1 MNPEPS
7 GQSSCADMLIIGA
20 GFGGICMGIKA
31 KAAGLNVVVLERADD
46 IGGTWRENVYP
57 GCACDTQSH
66 HYSFSFFMKSD
77 WARRFAGHAEILA
90 YLHSA
95 VDAFELRGDIR
106 LNQTVRAAHFDE
118 EASVWSVKTA
128 SGKTYRALFV
138 VSAVGQLNQPAWP
151 DIPGLDAFSGKRMH
165 SAKWDASYD
174 LTGKDVAVIGNGAS
188 AVQLIPEIAKKARHL
203 TVFQRSPNW
212 VVERNDRAFREIE
225 KKIFR
230 WIPLWAWLYR
240 SYFYWRWEKSWPE
253 FIEHSRPARKKT
265 AQLKER
271 IAQEVKG
278 SELAETLT
286 PTFPLGCRRILLS
299 DDYYPALQRDNVILE
314 TTPIAHLDANCLITT
329 DGAHHY
335 VDCLVAAT
343 GFHSHDFL
351 PGVEV
356 IGLGDAD
363 LHKEWEK
370 KGGPEAYLGI
380 AVAGFPNMFFLY
392 GPNTNLGHSSII
404 FMIECQVHYI
414 LKTIGLLKKRGGKAI
429 EITHNSMEGFN
440 QAIQK
445 TLKRTAWAGSCNS
458 WYKNAQGKII
468 NNWST
473 HTVGYW
479 LRTRRPIADHYLVK

>member
-1 MNPEPS
+1 
-7 GQSSCADMLIIGA
+7 MLIIGA

-31 KAAGLNVVVLERADD
+31 KAAGLDVLILERAND
-46 IGGTWRENVYP
+46 IGGTWRENIYP

-77 WARRFAGHAEILA
+77 WSRRFAGHAEILA

-95 VDAFELRGDIR
+95 VDAFDLRDDIC
-106 LNQTVRAAHFDE
+106 LNHAVRAIHFDQD
-118 EASVWSVKTA
+118 ASIWSVKTE
-128 SGKTYRALFV
+128 SGKTYRAHFV

-174 LTGKDVAVIGNGAS
+174 LTGKNVAVIGNGAS

-212 VVERNDRAFREIE
+212 VVERNDREFREIE
-225 KKIFR
+225 KKLFR

-265 AQLKER
+265 RQLKER

-286 PTFPLGCRRILLS
+286 PAFPLGCRRILLS
-299 DDYYPALQRDNVILE
+299 DDYYPALQRGNVTLE
-314 TTPIAHLDANCLITT
+314 TTPIERLDANSLITT
-329 DGAHHY
+329 DGHHHY
-335 VDCLVAAT
+335 VDCVVAAT

-351 PGVEV
+351 PG
-356 IGLGDAD
+356 IAIKGLDDAD

-380 AVAGFPNMFFLY
+380 TVSGFPNLFFLY

-414 LKTIGLLKKRGGKAI
+414 LKTIGLLKKKGGRSI
-429 EITHNSMEGFN
+429 EIKHNSMEGFN
-440 QAIQK
+440 QTIQR